1 MIALDTNI
9 LLRLVLR
16 DDAAQASAALRLM
29 EKSAA
34 AGEAAFVS
42 LITLVEFAW
51 VLEDTYGV
59 SKNAIVEAIAK
70 LLNDRNIVVEQE
82 SAVSLALETDHGDF
96 SDRLIH
102 FVGEAAGC
110 ERTVTFDR
118 RFARLE
124 GVELL
129 KAEKA

>member
-16 DDAAQASAALRLM
+16 DDAMQAQAAFRLM
-29 EKSAA
+29 DKIAV
-34 AGEAAFVS
+34 AGEVAFVT

-51 VLEDTYGV
+51 VLEDTYRV
-59 SKNAIVEAIAK
+59 AEPAIAEAIAK
-70 LLNDRNIVVEQE
+70 LLNDQTILVEQE
-82 SAVSLALETDHGDF
+82 EAVRRALDSDHGDF

-102 FVGEAAGC
+102 FVGAAAGC
-110 ERTVTFDR
+110 ERTFTFDR
-118 RFARLE
+118 RFARLA

-129 KAEKA
+129 DG